1 MQLKKVLEG
10 IEYTLVGVSETA
22 EISRFISDSR
32 QAEKNTLFA
41 ALPGISSGDHGI
53 RYAEN
58 AASAGAIVFCDQAL
72 SEDIPHVRVSDVQ
85 TALSLA
91 AANFYDNPARN
102 LSLIGVT
109 GTNGK
114 TTTTHL
120 IRSVLERCGK
130 PCGLIGT
137 NHICYGNT
145 VLESKSTTP
154 DAIVFQSLLADMV
167 KAGCEYVAMEV
178 SSHALALGRVHGM
191 RFAAAAFTNLT
202 QDHLDFHKTM
212 EAYAET
218 KASLFAMSDV
228 AVINVDDEAAPLML
242 RAASG
247 RKITY
252 STKKNEATLIAKSIR
267 LLPDAVEF
275 VALDE
280 SGLERMRLGI
290 PGEFSVYNA
299 LTVIGIC
306 RGLGLSLSDISAA
319 LVESKGIAGRA
330 EIVAVDRDYT
340 VMIDYAHTPDA
351 LENILRMVRG
361 VAKGRVITVFGCG
374 GDRDKAKRPLM
385 GKIAET
391 LSDVCIVT
399 SDNPRR
405 EEPMAIINDI
415 LSGMAGKNHI
425 AMENRRE
432 AIAAA
437 LDMANP
443 GDFILLAGK
452 GHETYQEIN
461 GQKHHLDE
469 REVIHAHLS
478 GK

>member
-1 MQLKKVLEG
+1 
-10 IEYTLVGVSETA
+10 
-22 EISRFISDSR
+22 
-32 QAEKNTLFA
+32 
-41 ALPGISSGDHGI
+41 
-53 RYAEN
+53 
-58 AASAGAIVFCDQAL
+58 
-72 SEDIPHVRVSDVQ
+72 
-85 TALSLA
+85 
-91 AANFYDNPARN
+91 

-120 IRSVLERCGK
+120 IRSVLERCGM

-137 NHICYGNT
+137 NLICYGNT

-478 GK
+478 GN